1 MVQNLKTEKRVVVY
15 VWEPAVRWCH
25 WLIVVCVLVLAV
37 TGYLIGNPVLLT
49 RSGALI
55 MSNVKFVHFVA
66 ALVFSTAVFV
76 RLLWLFVGNEYA
88 SWRGLVPVSAERRR
102 NAVETLKWYL
112 FLRLKSPG
120 SIGHNALAGMA
131 YGVVLLLCLVE
142 IYTGH
147 VLYEMHDGGVSWMVA
162 TFGAQGIRLVHHFLT
177 WVFLMFLIHH
187 VYSVFLCSMSER
199 EGLVEAMF
207 DGYKFIEEERLE
219 ARK

>member
-131 YGVVLLLCLVE
+131 YGAVLLLCLVE

-147 VLYEMHDGGVSWMVA
+147 VLYEMHDGSVSWMVA

-199 EGLVEAMF
+199 DGLVEAMF